1 MITKW
6 KSSKSSYKDAIEYI
20 KGRKIGTI
28 KSIKTPWPKFNDATT
43 DGIEWNSLT
52 VIAGR
57 PAAGKTAI
65 KDQIIREA
73 FALNPDQD
81 FRVLEFQFEMVGR
94 VTAIRHFSSHLKK
107 TYKHL
112 CSADGKI
119 SENDLEACIAYSKN
133 ASNYPIDIV
142 DEPITVPEIEQII
155 DDYMKT
161 YATKTE
167 NGVIYK
173 NTIVTLDHSLLVKK
187 ASYEKD
193 KYDMLYNLGET
204 ITKLKRKYPIAFI
217 VLTQLNRNIDSPDR
231 VINGTIGNYVMT
243 SDIFGADA
251 LLQHA
256 ETVIGINRPGL
267 YKIRY
272 YGPDKFIIDDENVLA
287 FHFLKCR
294 NGDTRISFF
303 KAMFQEMRILEI
315 SPPSKKNA

>member
-1 MITKW
+1 
-6 KSSKSSYKDAIEYI
+6 
-20 KGRKIGTI
+20 
-28 KSIKTPWPKFNDATT
+28 
-43 DGIEWNSLT
+43 
-52 VIAGR
+52 
-57 PAAGKTAI
+57 
-65 KDQIIREA
+65 
-73 FALNPDQD
+73 
-81 FRVLEFQFEMVGR
+81 
-94 VTAIRHFSSHLKK
+94 
-107 TYKHL
+107 
-112 CSADGKI
+112 
-119 SENDLEACIAYSKN
+119 
-133 ASNYPIDIV
+133 
-142 DEPITVPEIEQII
+142 
-155 DDYMKT
+155 
-161 YATKTE
+161 
-167 NGVIYK
+167 
-173 NTIVTLDHSLLVKK
+173 
-187 ASYEKD
+187 
-193 KYDMLYNLGET
+193 MLYNLGET